1 MVIKNPKL
9 IQAQAATSNQTN
21 QNQHPPAIDFFLP
34 REEVKRQSGYSIA
47 SIYRLMAA
55 GKFPHPVKTGGR
67 AVRWRQSDIT
77 AWQLG
82 LQTTDQ
88 LKG

>member
-1 MVIKNPKL
+1 MSNNKKNT
-9 IQAQAATSNQTN
+9 IQAPAAAANQTN
-21 QNQHPPAIDFFLP
+21 QYQHPPAIDFFLS
-34 REEVKRQSGYSIA
+34 RDEVKRQSGYSIP

-77 AWQLG
+77 AWQLS